1 MSSFRARLNGLD
13 PLDMEVL
20 ERVLDATLSTMH
32 PGGHLDS
39 DEELEAALRL
49 ELIDIARTSGISDPA
64 ALKDILLAT
73 MPGIQRG
80 ERHQSASEAEALQAP
95 ELLTEGEGDQSRSF
109 SNGMTD

>member
-20 ERVLDATLSTMH
+20 ETVLDATLSMIN

-49 ELIDIARTSGISDPA
+49 ELIDLARVSGISDPV
-64 ALKDILLAT
+64 ALRDILLAT
-73 MPGIQRG
+73 MLAIPRG
-80 ERHQSASEAEALQAP
+80 KRRESASEAEALQAP
-95 ELLTEGEGDQSRSF
+95 GLLTEGEGD
-109 SNGMTD
+109 

>member
-20 ERVLDATLSTMH
+20 ERVLDATLSMIN

-49 ELIDIARTSGISDPA
+49 ELIDIAHASGISDPV

-73 MPGIQRG
+73 TPGIQRG
-80 ERHQSASEAEALQAP
+80 SDIRVQAKPRP
-95 ELLTEGEGDQSRSF
+95 ELLTEGEGD
-109 SNGMTD
+109 

>member
-20 ERVLDATLSTMH
+20 ERVLDATFATMH

-49 ELIDIARTSGISDPA
+49 ELIDIARASGISDA
-64 ALKDILLAT
+64 VALKDILLAT
-73 MPGIQRG
+73 MPGIQG
-80 ERHQSASEAEALQAP
+80 GHQSASEAEALQAP
-95 ELLTEGEGDQSRSF
+95 ELLTEGDGD
-109 SNGMTD
+109 

>member
-1 MSSFRARLNGLD
+1 M
-13 PLDMEVL
+13 
-20 ERVLDATLSTMH
+20 LDAALSMIN

-49 ELIDIARTSGISDPA
+49 ELIDIALVSGISDPG

-80 ERHQSASEAEALQAP
+80 ERHDSADEAEALQAP
-95 ELLTEGEGDQSRSF
+95 ELLTDGD
-109 SNGMTD
+109 GD

>member
-1 MSSFRARLNGLD
+1 MSFFRARLNGLD

-20 ERVLDATLSTMH
+20 ERVLDATLSMIN

-49 ELIDIARTSGISDPA
+49 ELIDIARVSGISDPV

-73 MPGIQRG
+73 MPGILRG
-80 ERHQSASEAEALQAP
+80 ERHESASEAEVLQAP
-95 ELLTEGEGDQSRSF
+95 ELLIEGD
-109 SNGMTD
+109 DD